1 MRSAE
6 ANIATARLPHLLFYT
21 VIHTVS
27 MAVHERELKE
37 TLCEHARETA
47 ETGVSFTALHIT
59 DTVFTALVFTDYTR
73 LRYGKASALG
83 PRGYASYLK
92 GLALRAAKCPPGW

>member
-47 ETGVSFTALHIT
+47 ETGGLLYGFT
-59 DTVFTALVFTDYTR
+59 DYSLVFTDYTASVR
-73 LRYGKASALG
+73 QSFSPGSEGLR
-83 PRGYASYLK
+83 
-92 GLALRAAKCPPGW
+92 